1 MANFNISYAITAA
14 NEGVYDNNPNDT
26 GGETVFGVSR
36 NNFPS
41 WEGWTIVDN
50 YAKQYGRGTSA
61 FKQALKADAILAE
74 LVRTWYKTNFW
85 DKFDLD
91 KVANQSLANE
101 IFDQAV
107 NVGVGQATKFI
118 QRAYNAFNHNY
129 RFGADLIVD
138 GKIGPQSRA
147 AIVTLGNNPDYSEV
161 FRKALDAQQGS
172 FYVELGLKGNS
183 YRTFTRGW
191 FRTRVGDLAA

>member
-1 MANFNISYAITAA
+1 MANFNISHSITAA

-41 WEGWTIVDN
+41 WAGWAIVDK
-50 YAKQYGRGTSA
+50 YATQYGRGSSD
-61 FKQALKADAILAE
+61 FKQALKTDTALAV
-74 LVRTWYKTNFW
+74 LVRDWYKINFW

-91 KVANQSLANE
+91 KLNSQPLANE

-118 QRAYNAFNHNY
+118 QRAFNAFNYNY
-129 RFGADLIVD
+129 KFGADLVVD
-138 GKIGPQSRA
+138 GKVGPQTRIA
-147 AIVTLGNNPDYSEV
+147 LTTLGNNVEYADV
-161 FRKALDAQQGS
+161 MRKAIDAQQGT
-172 FYVELGLKGNS
+172 FYIELGLKNNS